1 MTCRLDTEGER
12 FSHRHMPLLPFHMIY
27 NEDGRR
33 HTESVNAKSSRYD
46 VSRRHTRCFRRLH
59 LLQASD
65 TRAFG
70 GAEAG
75 GPEVVAIGEFD
86 AITSSM
92 LACPA
97 PEVDPEFVIVTDF
110 QIILLG
116 VGRI

>member
-1 MTCRLDTEGER
+1 MTCPLDTEGER

-27 NEDGRR
+27 NEGERR
-33 HTESVNAKSSRYD
+33 HTESVNTKSSKHG

-75 GPEVVAIGEFD
+75 GPEVVAIGDSD

-92 LACPA
+92 LACPGL
-97 PEVDPEFVIVTDF
+97 EVEPEFVIVTAF
-110 QIILLG
+110 QMILLG